1 MTVSAAPADPRS
13 SPQPPAPE
21 EAEKRAMRRRALSQA
36 AIVAI
41 MVASILMVATVA
53 SLTVGLPLGKS
64 LEPMTSPTLVLVS
77 ADGKAFARRG
87 AYKEDPVDAAKLPR
101 HVPMA
106 FVAIED
112 RRFYKHAGV
121 DPKGVMRALARDIS
135 TGSIRQGGS
144 TITQQLAKNA
154 FTSGKRT
161 FRRKGREAMIA
172 LYLESQ
178 LSKDEILSRYLSS
191 VYFGDGVF
199 GLKAA
204 ARHYFNKTPE
214 QLSIGEAAMLAGVVR
229 SPTRLAPTDHFPEAQ
244 ARAKVVLA
252 AMADMGVITPQQARA
267 AGANIRLREGR
278 PDLPIGSY
286 FADWISPQAKEA
298 FDRAYGEVKVRTTL
312 DSALQAQAEK
322 TLAQVLAASGDRLHA
337 TQGALV
343 AMRTD
348 GRVVA
353 MVGGRDYR
361 QSQFN
366 RATQAQRQPG
376 SSFKPFV
383 YLAAMRR
390 GSTPESLVLDA
401 PVKIGNWTPENHES
415 HYSNAP
421 ITLRAAFAKSSNV
434 AAVRLEQETG
444 IPAIQQAARDL
455 GVTAPLPNDMTL
467 ALGSATLPLIQMTS
481 AYAGIAA
488 GAGPV
493 TPYGLVAQPSPLPR
507 KQLGRFERQGLLQ
520 LMRAVVTEG
529 TGRAADI
536 GAPAFGKTGTSQD
549 YRDAYFI
556 GFVGDLVIG
565 VWVGNDDNSSMRK
578 VVGGMLPAQIWRE
591 VMTYAVKNGK
601 VQVAPLLDT
610 PMPVAEVTATAPEAL
625 IEAEEP
631 PMASAS
637 GLLELPASQRPAG
650 STPIEPPPPLRS
662 ERPRPVPLA
671 PPPSLPEVRGPAEPA
686 EPAGGEDP
694 AQG

>member
-1 MTVSAAPADPRS
+1 MTASAAPADPS
-13 SPQPPAPE
+13 LPPPVSE
-21 EAEKRAMRRRALSQA
+21 EGEARARRRRALSQT
-36 AIVAI
+36 AIFAI
-41 MVASILMVATVA
+41 MIVSILMVAVVA

-64 LEPMTSPTLVLVS
+64 LEPMTSPTLVMVS
-77 ADGKAFARRG
+77 TVGKAFARRG
-87 AYKEDPVDAAKLPR
+87 AYKEEPVDAAKLPL
-101 HVPMA
+101 HVPRA

-112 RRFYKHAGV
+112 RRFYKHGGV
-121 DPKGVMRALARDIS
+121 DPRGIMRALARDLK
-135 TGSIRQGGS
+135 TGSIAQGGS

-172 LYLESQ
+172 LYLETQ

-199 GLKAA
+199 GLRAA

-214 QLSIGEAAMLAGVVR
+214 QLNYGEAAMLAGVVR
-229 SPTRLAPTDHFPEAQ
+229 SPTRLAPTDHLAEAQ
-244 ARAKVVLA
+244 ARARLVLA
-252 AMADMGVITPQQARA
+252 AMADMGVITAEQAKASGRD
-267 AGANIRLREGR
+267 IRLHEGR
-278 PDLPIGSY
+278 ADLPIGSY
-286 FADWISPQAKEA
+286 FADWVSPQAKLA

-312 DSALQAQAEK
+312 DSDLQAQAEK

-366 RATQAQRQPG
+366 RVTQAQRQPG

-383 YLAAMRR
+383 YLAALRR

-401 PVKIGNWTPENHES
+401 PIKIGNWSPENHES
-415 HYSNAP
+415 NYSNAP

-444 IPAIQQAARDL
+444 IGPIQQAARDL
-455 GVTAPLPNDMTL
+455 GITAPLPNDMTL

-493 TPYGLVAQPSPLPR
+493 GPYGLIAQPTPPPTR
-507 KQLGRFERQGLLQ
+507 PLGRFERQGLLQ
-520 LMRAVVTEG
+520 LMRSVVTEG

-565 VWVGNDDNSSMRK
+565 VWVGNDDNTSMKK

-591 VMTYAVKNGK
+591 VMTYAVNKGK

-610 PMPVAEVTATAPEAL
+610 PMPVAEVTATPAEELAVGETAPQPGDVEP
-625 IEAEEP
+625 AEEP
-631 PMASAS
+631 AARRPP
-637 GLLELPASQRPAG
+637 GPAAIQ
-650 STPIEPPPPLRS
+650 PPPPLRV
-662 ERPRPVPLA
+662 ERLRQAPLT
-671 PPPSLPEVRGPAEPA
+671 PPPSLPEVRERVAPPPEVEGA
-686 EPAGGEDP
+686 DN
-694 AQG
+694 